1 MSVAKEWG
9 EVRATLD
16 LDEKKVA
23 EERDRLRVVT
33 RAHRLAEIRREQGLT
48 QTQVAKILHISQ
60 ARVSKIERGDVE
72 RSELGT
78 LQAYVEA
85 LGGRVEVVA
94 SFGDRRVVLG

>member
-1 MSVAKEWG
+1 MSMVKNWS
-9 EVRATLD
+9 EVRETLD

-23 EERDRLRVVT
+23 EERDRLRAAT
-33 RAHRLAEIRREQGLT
+33 RAHRLAEIRREQRLT
-48 QTQVAKILHISQ
+48 QTQVAQVLHISQ

-72 RSELGT
+72 RSELAT

-85 LGGRVEVVA
+85 LGGHVEVVA

>member
-1 MSVAKEWG
+1 MIMVKNWS
-9 EVRATLD
+9 EVRETLD

-23 EERDRLRVVT
+23 GERDRLRAVT

-48 QTQVAKILHISQ
+48 QTQVAQVLNISQ

-72 RSELGT
+72 RSELAT

-85 LGGRVEVVA
+85 LGGHVEVVA

>member
-1 MSVAKEWG
+1 MIMVKNWS
-9 EVRATLD
+9 EVRETLD
-16 LDEKKVA
+16 LDEVKVA
-23 EERDRLRVVT
+23 EERDRLRTVT

-48 QTQVAKILHISQ
+48 QTQVAKILQISQ

-72 RSELGT
+72 RSELAT

-85 LGGRVEVVA
+85 LGGHVEVVA

>member
-1 MSVAKEWG
+1 MIMVKNWS
-9 EVRATLD
+9 EVRETLD

-23 EERDRLRVVT
+23 EERDRLHAVT

-48 QTQVAKILHISQ
+48 QTQVAKVLHISQ

-72 RSELGT
+72 RSELAT

-85 LGGRVEVVA
+85 LGGHVEVIA